1 MSDVAFGIFDHLERR
16 ADSLGELYE
25 GRLRLLKMADEAGF
39 YGYHLAEHHATPL
52 GMAPSPSVF
61 LSAAIQHTTHIRL
74 GPLVYLLPLY
84 HPLRLISEICMLDHM
99 SNGRLEI
106 GVGRGVSPFEQ
117 AYFEVPFLH
126 SRAMF
131 EEALEMVSAGLRQE
145 RLTYEGKYYQCVDVP
160 MELHPK
166 QTPNPPFWYGV
177 INANSLRFAAERG
190 MHMASGG
197 PNSGI
202 KELTAQYQEVW
213 SHNRDNPLDLNP
225 QIETPKMGA
234 FRHVFVADTDQEA
247 EAIATPAYKDYY
259 ANIEKLWLDFGV
271 AHTLFTPDLQV
282 ARSLDV
288 AIVGSPS
295 RVQDEIAR
303 FFETSGCNYILVSLA
318 WGSLTQA
325 QSERSMELFA
335 SRVMPQFGSASAS
348 V

>member
-131 EEALEMVSAGLRQE
+131 EEALEMVSAGLRRE

-177 INANSLRFAAERG
+177 INPNSLRFAAERG

-202 KELTAQYQEVW
+202 KELTTQYKEVW
-213 SHNRDNPLDLNP
+213 VAQSGQSAEPQPPGRNAEDGCVPPYFCGGHGPGSRSH
-225 QIETPKMGA
+225 
-234 FRHVFVADTDQEA
+234 RHT
-247 EAIATPAYKDYY
+247 
-259 ANIEKLWLDFGV
+259 G
-271 AHTLFTPDLQV
+271 LQGLLRQHRKAV
-282 ARSLDV
+282 ARLRGGPHPVHTRPPGRPQPGCRYCRLS
-288 AIVGSPS
+288 S

-303 FFETSGCNYILVSLA
+303 FFETSGCNYILVSFA

-335 SRVMPQFGSASAS
+335 SQVMPQFG
-348 V
+348 